1 MLKPAGYRLT
11 VGKDFAIGG
20 EVHHLKKGKKEK
32 MIIDPFQCAILSTAE
47 RINMPR
53 FLIGR
58 WNLRVKLVYK
68 GLLWLGGPQVD
79 PGYCGNLF
87 CPIFNLSNK
96 PVEFKLGQKMAL
108 IDFVRT
114 TNYNKGKSKEYRRP
128 PKRKTIWDY
137 NTKLESALF
146 TEVGERIDEMQK
158 DLNHFQAR
166 LNGFM
171 TTIITVLSILI
182 AVISIVI
189 VLPVLPEN
197 QLVID
202 VGTLITLILSI
213 IAIIVSFLALWDW
226 RTCKKNE
233 FKRKAIS
240 IIKSEKEP
248 KIKALIN
255 VNLFKE
261 KKKRKKR

>member
-1 MLKPAGYRLT
+1 MLKPASYRLT
-11 VGKDFAIGG
+11 VGKDYAMGG
-20 EVHHLKKGKKEK
+20 EVHELIKGKNEK
-32 MIIDPFQCAILSTAE
+32 MILDPFQCAILSTAE

-87 CPIFNLSNK
+87 CPIFNLSNE
-96 PVEFKLGQKMAL
+96 PVEFKLGQKLAL

-114 TNYNKGKSKEYRRP
+114 TNYNKESKEYGRP
-128 PKRKTIWDY
+128 PERTTIWDY
-137 NTKLESALF
+137 ETGLQSALYA
-146 TEVGERIDEMQK
+146 EARKRVDKMEN
-158 DLNHFQAR
+158 DLIHFRSR
-166 LNGFM
+166 LNTFI
-171 TTIITVLSILI
+171 TTNLTILSVII
-182 AVISIVI
+182 AA
-189 VLPVLPEN
+189 
-197 QLVID
+197 
-202 VGTLITLILSI
+202 LSI
-213 IAIIVSFLALWDW
+213 IVVVSEKPISIDIWSFMTFSLSISAFIISCSVYWKYW
-226 RTCKKNE
+226 KTPKKNE

-261 KKKRKKR
+261 KKKRKKS